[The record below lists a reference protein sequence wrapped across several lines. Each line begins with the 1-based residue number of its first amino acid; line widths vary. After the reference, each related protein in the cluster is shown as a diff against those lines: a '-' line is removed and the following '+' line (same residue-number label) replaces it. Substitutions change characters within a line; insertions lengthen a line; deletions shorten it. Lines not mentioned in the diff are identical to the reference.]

1 MADLFL
7 VKFKGCRREFFYNT
21 YYHSLS
27 PSDYVIIQAEQGEDM
42 GIVSK
47 AVGSDR
53 HFPRSG
59 RPRSILRRAGEQDR
73 THYAELREKDAAYK
87 AEFITL
93 VRKHGLAMKIVDVEC
108 QFDGS
113 KITFFFTA
121 EQRVDFRALVR
132 DLAAKYR
139 TRIELRQIG
148 VRDEAQRISGYG
160 ICGREQCCSAH
171 IRNFAPIS
179 TQHARV
185 QDLSL
190 NPSKI
195 SGNCGRLLCCLRYE
209 AEQYVEVKKKFPAEG
224 SFVKTQKGNGSIE
237 RIDIFSEQVVVVGED
252 NLRFRASLGEITE
265 VENSSTR
272 RDRHRNTESAYV
284 YDDDADDPGLEKT
297 TDQSDPSED

>member
-1 MADLFL
+1 VADLFL
-7 VKFKGCRREFFYNT
+7 VNFKGSRREFFYNT
-21 YYHSLS
+21 YYHTLR

-42 GIVSK
+42 GVVSK
-47 AVGSDR
+47 AVSTDQR
-53 HFPRSG
+53 FPRSS

-73 THYAELREKDAAYK
+73 TRFAELRDKDTIYK
-87 AEFITL
+87 AEFVTL

-148 VRDEAQRISGYG
+148 VRDEAQRIGGYG
-160 ICGREQCCSAH
+160 ICGREQCCSSH

-209 AEQYVEVKKKFPAEG
+209 AEQYAEVKRKFPTEG

-237 RIDIFSEQVVVVGED
+237 RIDIFTEEAVIVDDD
-252 NLRFRASLGEITE
+252 NLRFRAGLGEITE
-265 VENSSTR
+265 VAKSSTR
-272 RDRHRNTESAYV
+272 KDRQRQTEYE
-284 YDDDADDPGLEKT
+284 YDDETNDPVPEKM
-297 TDQSDPSED
+297 TDQSDRAEN

>member
-7 VKFKGCRREFFYNT
+7 VNFKGSRREFFYNT
-21 YYHSLS
+21 YYHTLR

-47 AVGSDR
+47 AVSTEQG
-53 HFPRSG
+53 FPRSS

-73 THYAELREKDAAYK
+73 MRFAELREKDSAYK

-93 VRKHGLAMKIVDVEC
+93 ARKHGLAMKMVDVEC

-148 VRDEAQRISGYG
+148 VRDEAQRIGGYG
-160 ICGREQCCSAH
+160 ICGREQCCSSH

-209 AEQYVEVKKKFPAEG
+209 AEQYSEVKKKFPTEG
-224 SFVKTQKGNGSIE
+224 SFVKTEKGNGSVE
-237 RIDIFSEQVVVVGED
+237 RIDIFTEEAVVIGED
-252 NLRFRASLGEITE
+252 SLRFRAALDEITE
-265 VENSSTR
+265 VSKPSSR
-272 RDRHRNTESAYV
+272 RDRQRQTDSE
-284 YDDDADDPGLEKT
+284 YDDETNDSGPEKM
-297 TDQSDPSED
+297 TDQSDRTED

>member
-1 MADLFL
+1 VADLFL
-7 VKFKGCRREFFYNT
+7 VNFKGSRREFFYNT
-21 YYHSLS
+21 YYHTLR

-42 GIVSK
+42 GVVSK
-47 AVGSDR
+47 AVSTDQR
-53 HFPRSG
+53 FPRSS

-73 THYAELREKDAAYK
+73 TRFAELREKDAVYK
-87 AEFITL
+87 AEFITS

-148 VRDEAQRISGYG
+148 VRDEAQRIGGYG
-160 ICGREQCCSAH
+160 ICGREQCCSSH

-209 AEQYVEVKKKFPAEG
+209 AEQYSEVKRKFPAEG

-237 RIDIFSEQVVVVGED
+237 RIDIFTEEAIVIDEE
-252 NLRFRASLGEITE
+252 NLRFRAGLGEITE
-265 VENSSTR
+265 VVSSSSR
-272 RDRHRNTESAYV
+272 RDRQRQTEYE
-284 YDDDADDPGLEKT
+284 YDDETNDPGSDKT
-297 TDQSDPSED
+297 TDQSDRTVD